1 MTRITLDSIR
11 SCLEGVIPSSIAT
24 CSEDGTPNVA
34 LLSQVHYVDQG
45 HVALTFQF
53 FNKTRENILAN
64 PRAMVQVVDPVSAA
78 HYRLSL
84 EYLRTE
90 TSGPLFEHMK
100 ARLSSIAAHTGM
112 SKVFR
117 LLGADV
123 YRVHGIEGV
132 SYHGKLSCLPPQY
145 NRLAALRAVTR
156 KLTQCRDPGK
166 FLDELLSSLQQDF
179 QIRHAMILMYDIPG
193 NRLFTIASC
202 GYATSGIGSEIPM
215 GAGIIGVAARECI
228 PIRIMY
234 MSGEYSYSR
243 AIRESFNKDD
253 KALEFETEIPFPGMA
268 TPHSQLA
275 VPIVL
280 EGHLL
285 GLLYVESMEELRF
298 THEDED
304 ALVSL
309 SHLLALEFRTH
320 PLDPEAF
327 PESAPQPGIH
337 KSMAGQTIAIRH
349 YEENDSIFLDGD
361 YLIKG
366 VAGAIFWKVLNEF
379 KNEGRTVFSNRELRL
394 DPSIGLPDIA
404 DNLEA
409 RLILLQKRLAER
421 CSSLCLEKIGR
432 GRFRLCVQ
440 RPVVLEEIAQT

>member
-132 SYHGKLSCLPPQY
+132 SYHGNLSCLPPQY
-145 NRLAALRAVTR
+145 NRLAALRAVSR
-156 KLTQCRDPGK
+156 KLAQCHDPGK
-166 FLDELLSSLQQDF
+166 FLDELLAALQQDF
-179 QIRHAMILMYDIPG
+179 QFQHVMVLMYDARG
-193 NRLFTIASC
+193 DRLFTIASC
-202 GYATSGIGSEIPM
+202 GYSATGIGSEIPM
-215 GAGIIGVAARECI
+215 GAGIIGIAARERI

-234 MSGEYSYSR
+234 MSGECSYSR
-243 AIRESFNKDD
+243 AMRDSFNRDD
-253 KALEFETEIPFPGMA
+253 KVLEFETEIPFPGMA
-268 TPHSQLA
+268 TPHSQLV

-280 EGHLL
+280 DQHLL
-285 GLLYVESMEELRF
+285 GVLYVESVEELRF

-320 PLDPEAF
+320 HLDLEPTPE
-327 PESAPQPGIH
+327 PAPVSDIRT
-337 KSMAGQTIAIRH
+337 SISGQAIVIRH
-349 YEENDSIFLDGD
+349 YAENDSIFLDDD

-366 VAGAIFWKVLNEF
+366 VAGAILWKVLNEF
-379 KNEGRTVFSNRELRL
+379 EKQGRIVFSNRELRL
-394 DPSIGLPDIA
+394 DPTIGLPDIA

-421 CSSLCLEKIGR
+421 CNSLSLEKAGR
-432 GRFRLCVQ
+432 GRFRLSVQ
-440 RPVVLEEIAQT
+440 RPLVLEEMAQS

>member
-1 MTRITLDSIR
+1 M
-11 SCLEGVIPSSIAT
+11 
-24 CSEDGTPNVA
+24 
-34 LLSQVHYVDQG
+34 DQE

-64 PRAMVQVVDPVSAA
+64 PRVMIQVVDPVSAA
-78 HYRLSL
+78 HYRLAL

-123 YRVHGIEGV
+123 YRVHSIEGV
-132 SYHGKLSCLPPQY
+132 PYHGNLTCPPLQY
-145 NRLAALRAVTR
+145 NRLTALRSVSQ
-156 KLTQCRDPGK
+156 KLAQCRDAGK

-179 QIRHAMILMYDIPG
+179 QIKHVMILMYDTRG
-193 NRLFTIASC
+193 DRLFTIASC
-202 GYATSGIGSEIPM
+202 GYPASGIGSEIPM
-215 GAGIIGVAARECI
+215 GIGIIGVAARQRI

-234 MSGEYSYSR
+234 MTGEYSYSR
-243 AIRESFNKDD
+243 AMRESFNQDD
-253 KALEFETEIPFPGMA
+253 GALEFETEIPFPGMA
-268 TPHSQLA
+268 TPSSQLV

-280 EGHLL
+280 EDQLL
-285 GLLYVESMEELRF
+285 GVLYVESAEELRF
-298 THEDED
+298 TYEDED

-320 PLDPEAF
+320 HLDMEAIPEPV
-327 PESAPQPGIH
+327 PESDIQA
-337 KSMAGQTIAIRH
+337 SMAGQTLVIRH
-349 YEENDSIFLDGD
+349 YAENDSIFLGD
-361 YLIKG
+361 EYLIKG
-366 VAGAIFWKVLNEF
+366 VAGAIFWKILNEF
-379 KNEGRTVFSNRELRL
+379 VEHGRTVFSNRELRL
-394 DPSIGLPDIA
+394 DPSIGLPDIS

-421 CSSLCLEKIGR
+421 SSSLFLEKAGR
-432 GRFRLCVQ
+432 GRFRLCIQ
-440 RPVVLEEIAQT
+440 RPVELVAKARS